1 WLAPLPLF
9 ISVAV
14 WLLVVFISRYISLG
28 SMISSI
34 ALVAS
39 LILFSKEPFGHGLPL
54 TLFSIFI
61 SVLLIVRHKSNIK
74 RILNGTESKI
84 GKKVTSPDFTED

>member
-1 WLAPLPLF
+1 
-9 ISVAV
+9 
-14 WLLVVFISRYISLG
+14 
-28 SMISSI
+28 MISSI

-39 LILFSKEPFGHGLPL
+39 LILFGKEPFGQGLYL

-61 SVLLIVRHKSNIK
+61 SVLLIIRHKSNIK

-84 GKKVTSPDFTED
+84 GKRVKSPDIARN